1 MALSSCGFSSYSGYP
16 SVSMTTCS
24 GIQDLP
30 LFLFAPQIG
39 IHKKSMML
47 FSSSFF
53 LMFKIS
59 LYYPTLCILMLNLDL
74 HYIIMNG
81 LLQMFYCLRTFNF
94 SIVGCEQDLTILHP
108 KVQIQAEFTRSEDY
122 LATNILST
130 TEFWS
135 PPIRTGTR

>member
-1 MALSSCGFSSYSGYP
+1 
-16 SVSMTTCS
+16 
-24 GIQDLP
+24 
-30 LFLFAPQIG
+30 
-39 IHKKSMML
+39 
-47 FSSSFF
+47 
-53 LMFKIS
+53 
-59 LYYPTLCILMLNLDL
+59 
-74 HYIIMNG
+74 MNG

-108 KVQIQAEFTRSEDY
+108 EVQIQAEFTRSEDY